1 MLLIVKDRWDS
12 CRVGSEYLLSRPTT
26 VVDVQDWGLIRY
38 IEVVWVVPSMSIK
51 QTSQPL
57 NIGATI
63 DLVDGTPANLLVTL
77 PLSSL
82 DREVFVVTDIQMD
95 SEPLPMPTAAGNQT
109 SIDASVN
116 KTSTSVL
123 KINSPNCVGSL
134 KRRIIESALPTGG
147 AIYQDSY
154 SPSEASTGT
163 MADYLTV
170 IATPNFVIAGSYGTT
185 AGGAS
190 NRAVFVRVTGYRA
203 VANADTYAALVTE
216 ELNQ

>member
-1 MLLIVKDRWDS
+1 MAL
-12 CRVGSEYLLSRPTT
+12 
-26 VVDVQDWGLIRY
+26 
-38 IEVVWVVPSMSIK
+38 K

-57 NIGATI
+57 NIGATL
-63 DLVDGTPANLLVTL
+63 DLVDGTPASIEITL

-82 DREVFVVTDIQMD
+82 DREVFVVTDVQMD
-95 SEPLPMPTAAGNQT
+95 SEPLPMPVAAGDLC

-123 KINSPNCVGSL
+123 KINSPNCIGSL
-134 KRRIIESALPTGG
+134 KRRISESALPTGG
-147 AIYQDSY
+147 QIYQDSY

-163 MADYLTV
+163 MADYLGV
-170 IATPNFVIAGSYGTT
+170 IATPNFVLAASYATT
-185 AGGAS
+185 TGGAG

>member
-1 MLLIVKDRWDS
+1 MAL
-12 CRVGSEYLLSRPTT
+12 
-26 VVDVQDWGLIRY
+26 
-38 IEVVWVVPSMSIK
+38 K

-57 NIGATI
+57 NIGATL
-63 DLVDGTPANLLVTL
+63 DLVDGTPASLEITL

-95 SEPLPMPTAAGNQT
+95 SESLPMPAAAGSQT

-116 KTSTSVL
+116 KTTTSVL
-123 KINSPNCVGSL
+123 KINSPNCIGSL

-170 IATPNFVIAGSYGTT
+170 IATPNFVLAGSYGTT
-185 AGGAS
+185 AGGAG

-216 ELNQ
+216 ELNQF

>member
-1 MLLIVKDRWDS
+1 MAL
-12 CRVGSEYLLSRPTT
+12 
-26 VVDVQDWGLIRY
+26 
-38 IEVVWVVPSMSIK
+38 K

-57 NIGATI
+57 NIGSTI
-63 DLVDGTPANLLVTL
+63 DLVDGTPAFLQVTL

-82 DREVFVVTDIQMD
+82 DREVFVVTDVQMD
-95 SEPLPMPTAAGNQT
+95 SEPLPMPVAPGSQT
-109 SIDASVN
+109 SMDASIN
-116 KTSTSVL
+116 KTSENVL
-123 KINSPNCVGSL
+123 AINSPNCVGSL

-154 SPSEASTGT
+154 SPSESSTGT

-185 AGGAS
+185 GGGAG
-190 NRAVFVRVTGYRA
+190 NRALFVRVTGYRA

>member
-1 MLLIVKDRWDS
+1 MWVS
-12 CRVGSEYLLSRPTT
+12 PTMA
-26 VVDVQDWGLIRY
+26 L
-38 IEVVWVVPSMSIK
+38 K

-57 NIGATI
+57 NIGATL
-63 DLVDGTPANLLVTL
+63 DLVDGTPASLEITL

-82 DREVFVVTDIQMD
+82 DREVFVVTDVQMD
-95 SEPLPMPTAAGNQT
+95 SEPLPMPTAAGNQV
-109 SIDASVN
+109 SVDASIN
-116 KTSTSVL
+116 KTATSVL
-123 KINSPNCVGSL
+123 QINSPNCVGSL

-170 IATPNFVIAGSYGTT
+170 IATPNFVLAGSYGTT
-185 AGGAS
+185 AGGAG
-190 NRAVFVRVTGYRA
+190 NRAIFIRITGYRA